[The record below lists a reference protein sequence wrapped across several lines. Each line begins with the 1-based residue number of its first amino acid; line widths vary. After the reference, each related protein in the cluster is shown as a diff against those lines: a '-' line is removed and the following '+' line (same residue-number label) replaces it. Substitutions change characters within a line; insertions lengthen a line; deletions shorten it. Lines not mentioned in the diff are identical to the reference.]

1 MVTEENVLS
10 KAYSL
15 NSQLN
20 ALAIFQNIRPF
31 VRRGGVSPSN
41 TFLDQNVKATLILI
55 VLITCS
61 CNLIDWSSVRIAFA
75 IWEFLFLFAAEKSV
89 VNYKKA
95 EGFPRFK
102 KSSL

>member
-1 MVTEENVLS
+1 MP
-10 KAYSL
+10 
-15 NSQLN
+15 
-20 ALAIFQNIRPF
+20 ALAIFQNIRPL
-31 VRRGGVSPSN
+31 VRFIKLWGAQSY

-61 CNLIDWSSVRIAFA
+61 CNLINWSSVRIVFA
-75 IWEFLFLFAAEKSV
+75 IWEFLLLSAAEKSV